1 MYTFLVVF
9 DCLVMD
15 EPYIEFIHADS
26 LDECDK
32 KAWKISCTKRELA
45 DGGYEIYRHMTQ
57 KDYEEEERFFYEE
70 DC

>member
-9 DCLVMD
+9 DCMVMP
-15 EPYIEFIHADS
+15 EPYIKYIKADS
-26 LDECDK
+26 LSECDRE
-32 KAWKISCTKRELA
+32 AYKISCGSGLSQ
-45 DGGYEIYRHMTQ
+45 GNYEIYRHMTQ